1 MSHTSWSVYRAVMS
15 GLGQSYRVERAAIP
29 VMSAMPRKRKK
40 ARQRSI
46 RFRYPTIAVYAN
58 LERSTEG
65 ITVASARVLLVGLEP
80 EIVDYSKS
88 SVPGLTAAKV
98 RAAVEADSAK
108 LETLGYSVK
117 SLYVDEGKTA
127 EAVLTDALITSTYDC
142 IMIGA
147 GLRIV
152 PPYFLLFEKLINIVH
167 RHAPASTKICFN
179 SNPAD
184 TAEAVKRWV

>member
-1 MSHTSWSVYRAVMS
+1 MS

-65 ITVASARVLLVGLEP
+65 ITVASARVLLVGLDP
-80 EIVDYSKS
+80 DIVDYTKS
-88 SVPGLTAAKV
+88 PVPGLTAAKV
-98 RAAVEADSAK
+98 RAAVESDTVK

-117 SLYVDEGKTA
+117 SLYVDDGKTA

-167 RHAPASTKICFN
+167 RLAPTSTKLCFN
-179 SNPAD
+179 SNPSD